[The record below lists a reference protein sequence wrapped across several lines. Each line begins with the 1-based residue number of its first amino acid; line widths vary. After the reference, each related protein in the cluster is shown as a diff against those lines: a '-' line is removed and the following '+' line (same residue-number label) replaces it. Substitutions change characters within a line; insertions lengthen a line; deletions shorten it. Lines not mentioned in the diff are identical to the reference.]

1 MTAPMPETVSPRLT
15 IVDVTVAIQKGDRLE
30 HAQLA
35 AAFDVITTQDA
46 ARMAGRQ
53 LGSGLGE
60 ALALQLQQG
69 QSLAAGRLAP
79 PAAAG

>member
-1 MTAPMPETVSPRLT
+1 MRTPASKTVSPRLT

-30 HAQLA
+30 HTQLA

-46 ARMAGRQ
+46 ARSAGRHI
-53 LGSGLGE
+53 GAGLGE

-69 QSLAAGRLAP
+69 KDLAT
-79 PAAAG
+79 